1 MQPSRS
7 KRGGRLAKVILIL
20 LRGTVADGHD
30 HDKRKSL
37 LLGCGGRF
45 RFPKS
50 LLDVE
55 SFLNIRTRLRG
66 HETFYRWM
74 PDEA

>member
-7 KRGGRLAKVILIL
+7 KREERLAKVILIL
-20 LRGTVADGHD
+20 LRVAPVADGND
-30 HDKRKSL
+30 HDRRKSL
-37 LLGCGGRF
+37 LLGCGA
-45 RFPKS
+45 RFPQS

-55 SFLNIRTRLRG
+55 PFLKIRTRLRG
-66 HETFYRWM
+66 HETFCRWM